1 MKQYG
6 LLKKI
11 SPYMPKNSV
20 ILFYW
25 ETFMFS
31 LMPILQAVFGILVF
45 LIFSWVISENRKSV
59 NLRFVLTGVIIQFI
73 FAFLIMKVNI
83 INQAFL
89 LASKGIGA
97 LKTATCE
104 ATRFVFGYLGG
115 GEMPFT
121 LCDGASTFIFAF
133 QALPMLIVISAI
145 SMLLFHW
152 RILPF
157 LVRGFSWALQRT
169 LNVGGALG
177 VCSAAK
183 IFLGQTEAPLL
194 IRPYF
199 SNLSRSELFSVMT
212 AGMAT
217 TSASIM
223 VVYSTILENTID
235 NPISHI
241 LTASIISIP
250 AALTISR
257 LMVPQEAVSSSG
269 DLVNPYNF
277 SGSMDAISQGAS
289 DGMKLYLNIIAML
302 IAALAL
308 VALVNTMLGTL
319 PHLGGAPLTLQ
330 RIFGFIMSPITWLMG
345 VPWNE
350 ANIAGNLL
358 GTKTVL
364 NEVIA
369 FIELA
374 ALPKQVLSK
383 HTDLIMVYALCGFA
397 NLSSIGIQIGG
408 LGTMAPERRNE
419 IIALGFKAVIAG
431 TLSSCMSGTIVGILH
446 WIG

>member
-1 MKQYG
+1 
-6 LLKKI
+6 
-11 SPYMPKNSV
+11 
-20 ILFYW
+20 
-25 ETFMFS
+25 
-31 LMPILQAVFGILVF
+31 MPILQAIFGLSVF
-45 LIFSWVISENRKSV
+45 LFFSWLISENRKNV
-59 NLRFVLTGVIIQFI
+59 NLKFAFIGVFIQFT
-73 FAFLIMKVNI
+73 FAFLIMKVGI
-83 INQAFL
+83 INEAFL
-89 LASKGIGA
+89 LVSKGIGA
-97 LKTATCE
+97 LKNATCE

-115 GEMPFT
+115 GETPFS

-152 RILPF
+152 RVLPF

-183 IFLGQTEAPLL
+183 VFLGQTEAPLL

-199 SNLSRSELFSVMT
+199 TKLSRSELFSVMT

-223 VVYSTILENTID
+223 VIYSTILENTVA

-250 AALTISR
+250 AAITISR
-257 LMVPQEAVSSSG
+257 LMVPQEETSSSG
-269 DLVNPYNF
+269 ELVNPYNF

-302 IAALAL
+302 IATLAL
-308 VALVNTMLGTL
+308 VALVNTILESL
-319 PHLGGAPLTLQ
+319 PNIAGSPITLQ
-330 RIFGFIMSPITWLMG
+330 RIFGFMMSPVTWLMG
-345 VPWNE
+345 ISWNE
-350 ANIAGNLL
+350 ASIAGNLL

-374 ALPKQVLSK
+374 ALPKELLSK
-383 HTDLIMVYALCGFA
+383 HSDLIMVYALCGFA

-431 TLSSCMSGTIVGILH
+431 TLSSCMSGTIVGILY
-446 WIG
+446 WLG

>member
-1 MKQYG
+1 M
-6 LLKKI
+6 
-11 SPYMPKNSV
+11 
-20 ILFYW
+20 
-25 ETFMFS
+25 TS
-31 LMPILQAVFGILVF
+31 LMPILQAVLGLFIF
-45 LIFSWVISENRKSV
+45 LAFSWLISENRKNV
-59 NLRFVLTGVIIQFI
+59 NLRFAFVGIFIQFI
-73 FAFLIMKVNI
+73 LAFLIMKVGL
-83 INQAFL
+83 INKVFL

-97 LKTATCE
+97 LKAATCE
-104 ATRFVFGYLGG
+104 ATKFVFGYLGG
-115 GEMPFT
+115 GEAPFS

-183 IFLGQTEAPLL
+183 VFLGQTEAPLL

-199 SNLSRSELFSVMT
+199 TKLSRSELFSVMT

-223 VVYSTILENTID
+223 VVYSTILENTVD

-257 LMVPQEAVSSSG
+257 LMVPQEDTTSSG
-269 DLVNPYNF
+269 ELVNPYNF
-277 SGSMDAISQGAS
+277 SGSMDAIAQGAS

-308 VALVNTMLGTL
+308 VALVNAILASFPNIDGS
-319 PHLGGAPLTLQ
+319 PITLQ
-330 RIFGFIMSPITWLMG
+330 RIFGFIMAPITWLMG
-345 VPWNE
+345 ISWNE
-350 ANIAGNLL
+350 ASIAGNLL

-374 ALPKQVLSK
+374 ALPKQLLSK
-383 HTDLIMVYALCGFA
+383 HTDLIMIYALCGFA

-408 LGTMAPERRNE
+408 LGTMAPERRSE
-419 IIALGFKAVIAG
+419 IIALGFRAVIAG
-431 TLSSCMSGTIVGILH
+431 TLSSCMSGTIVGILY
-446 WIG
+446 WLG

>member
-1 MKQYG
+1 M
-6 LLKKI
+6 
-11 SPYMPKNSV
+11 
-20 ILFYW
+20 
-25 ETFMFS
+25 TS
-31 LMPILQAVFGILVF
+31 LMPILQAILGLSVF
-45 LIFSWVISENRKSV
+45 LFFSWLISDNRKHV
-59 NLRFVLTGVIIQFI
+59 NLRFAFIGVFIQFI
-73 FAFLIMKVNI
+73 LAFLIIKVGI
-83 INQAFL
+83 INKAFL
-89 LASKGIGA
+89 LVSNGIGA
-97 LKTATCE
+97 LKNATCE
-104 ATRFVFGYLGG
+104 ATKFVFGYLGG
-115 GEMPFT
+115 GEAPFT
-121 LCDGASTFIFAF
+121 LCDGTSTFIFAF

-152 RILPF
+152 RVLPF

-183 IFLGQTEAPLL
+183 VFLGQTEAPLL
-194 IRPYF
+194 LQPYF
-199 SNLSRSELFSVMT
+199 SKLSRSELFSVMT

-223 VVYSTILENTID
+223 VVYSTILENTVN

-250 AALTISR
+250 AAITISR
-257 LMVPQEAVSSSG
+257 LMIPQEEASSSG
-269 DLVNPYNF
+269 ELVNPYNF

-302 IAALAL
+302 IATLAL
-308 VALVNTMLGTL
+308 VALVNTILETL
-319 PHLGGAPLTLQ
+319 PNIAGAPITLQ
-330 RIFGFIMSPITWLMG
+330 RIFGFIMSPVTWLMG
-345 VPWNE
+345 ISWNE
-350 ANIAGNLL
+350 ASTAGNLL

-374 ALPKQVLSK
+374 ALPKQLLSK
-383 HTDLIMVYALCGFA
+383 HADLIMVYALCGFA

-431 TLSSCMSGTIVGILH
+431 TLSSCMSGTIVGILY
-446 WIG
+446 WWG

>member
-1 MKQYG
+1 MT
-6 LLKKI
+6 
-11 SPYMPKNSV
+11 S
-20 ILFYW
+20 
-25 ETFMFS
+25 FMT
-31 LMPILQAVFGILVF
+31 ILQAIFGLFIF
-45 LIFSWVISENRKSV
+45 LFFSWLLSENRK
-59 NLRFVLTGVIIQFI
+59 NIHFKFTITGVFIQFI
-73 FAFLIMKVNI
+73 LAFLILKVGI
-83 INQAFL
+83 INDVFL
-89 LASKGIGA
+89 FVSNGISA
-97 LKTATCE
+97 LKSATGE
-104 ATRFVFGYLGG
+104 ATKFVFGYLGG
-115 GEMPFT
+115 GDTPFS
-121 LCDGASTFIFAF
+121 LCNNGTSPFIFAF

-183 IFLGQTEAPLL
+183 VFLGQTEAPLL

-199 SNLSRSELFSVMT
+199 SKLSRSELFSVMT

-223 VVYSTILENTID
+223 VVYSTILENTVD

-257 LMVPQEAVSSSG
+257 LMVPQEEEAASG
-269 DLVNPYNF
+269 ELVNPYNF

-302 IAALAL
+302 IATLAL
-308 VALVNTMLGTL
+308 VALVNAILEAFPLISGS
-319 PHLGGAPLTLQ
+319 PLTLQ
-330 RIFGFIMSPITWLMG
+330 RIFGFIMAPVTWLMG
-345 VPWNE
+345 ISWEE
-350 ANIAGNLL
+350 ATIAGNLL

-374 ALPKQVLSK
+374 ALPKQILSK
-383 HTDLIMVYALCGFA
+383 HTDLIMIYALCGFA

-431 TLSSCMSGTIVGILH
+431 TLSNCMSGTIVGILY
-446 WIG
+446 WLG

>member
-1 MKQYG
+1 M
-6 LLKKI
+6 
-11 SPYMPKNSV
+11 
-20 ILFYW
+20 
-25 ETFMFS
+25 T
-31 LMPILQAVFGILVF
+31 ILQAIFGLFIF
-45 LIFSWVISENRKSV
+45 LFFSWLLSENRKNV
-59 NLRFVLTGVIIQFI
+59 NLKFTVVGVFIQFI
-73 FAFLIMKVNI
+73 LAFLILKVGI
-83 INQAFL
+83 INDAFL
-89 LASKGIGA
+89 LVSNGIGA
-97 LKTATCE
+97 LKNATCE
-104 ATRFVFGYLGG
+104 ATKFVFGYLGG
-115 GEMPFT
+115 GDTPFS
-121 LCDGASTFIFAF
+121 LCNNGTSAFIFAF

-183 IFLGQTEAPLL
+183 VFLGQTEAPLL

-199 SNLSRSELFSVMT
+199 TKLSRSELFSVMT

-223 VVYSTILENTID
+223 VVYSTILENTVD

-257 LMVPQEAVSSSG
+257 LMVPQEDVSASG
-269 DLVNPYNF
+269 ELVNPYNF

-302 IAALAL
+302 IATLAL
-308 VALVNTMLGTL
+308 VALMNTILEAL
-319 PHLGGAPLTLQ
+319 PNIAGSPLTLQ
-330 RIFGFIMSPITWLMG
+330 RIFGFIMSPVTWLMG
-345 VPWNE
+345 ISWKE

-431 TLSSCMSGTIVGILH
+431 TLSSCMSGTIVGILY
-446 WIG
+446 WLG

>member
-1 MKQYG
+1 
-6 LLKKI
+6 
-11 SPYMPKNSV
+11 MP
-20 ILFYW
+20 
-25 ETFMFS
+25 T
-31 LMPILQAVFGILVF
+31 LQAIFGLIIF
-45 LIFSWVISENRKSV
+45 LSFSWLISENRKNV
-59 NLRFVLTGVIIQFI
+59 NLKFAIIGIFIQFI
-73 FAFLIMKVNI
+73 LAFLIMKVAI
-83 INQAFL
+83 INKAFL
-89 LASKGIGA
+89 LVSKGIGA
-97 LKTATCE
+97 LKNATCE
-104 ATRFVFGYLGG
+104 ATKFVFGYLGG
-115 GEMPFT
+115 GDTPFS
-121 LCDGASTFIFAF
+121 LSDGASTFIFAF

-152 RILPF
+152 RILPL

-183 IFLGQTEAPLL
+183 VFLGQTEAPLL

-199 SNLSRSELFSVMT
+199 TKLSRSELFSVMT

-223 VVYSTILENTID
+223 VVYSTILENTVD

-250 AALTISR
+250 AAITISR
-257 LMVPQEAVSSSG
+257 LMVPQEDVSASG
-269 DLVNPYNF
+269 ELVNPYNF

-308 VALVNTMLGTL
+308 VALVNTILESFPNIAGS
-319 PHLGGAPLTLQ
+319 PITLQ
-330 RIFGFIMSPITWLMG
+330 RIFGVIMAPVTWLMG
-345 VPWNE
+345 ISWNE
-350 ANIAGNLL
+350 ANIAGKLL

-374 ALPKQVLSK
+374 ALPKQLLSK
-383 HTDLIMVYALCGFA
+383 HTGLIMVYALCGFA

-431 TLSSCMSGTIVGILH
+431 TLASCMSGTIVGILY
-446 WIG
+446 WWG

>member
-1 MKQYG
+1 M
-6 LLKKI
+6 
-11 SPYMPKNSV
+11 
-20 ILFYW
+20 
-25 ETFMFS
+25 TS
-31 LMPILQAVFGILVF
+31 LASILQAILGLSVF
-45 LIFSWVISENRKSV
+45 LFFSWLISENRRNV
-59 NLRFVLTGVIIQFI
+59 NFKFTFIGISAQFI
-73 FAFLIMKVNI
+73 LAFLIMKIDI
-83 INQAFL
+83 INKAFL
-89 LASKGIGA
+89 LISRGIGT
-97 LKTATCE
+97 LKDATCE
-104 ATRFVFGYLGG
+104 ATKFVFGYLGG
-115 GEMPFT
+115 GTVPF
-121 LCDGASTFIFAF
+121 LIDDSASTFIFAF

-157 LVRGFSWALQRT
+157 LVRGFSLVLQRT

-177 VCSAAK
+177 VCAAAK
-183 IFLGQTEAPLL
+183 VFLGQTEAPLL

-199 SNLSRSELFSVMT
+199 TKLSRSELFSVMT

-223 VVYSTILENTID
+223 VVYSTILENTVD

-250 AALTISR
+250 AAITISR
-257 LMVPQEAVSSSG
+257 LMVPQAETPSSG
-269 DLVNPYNF
+269 ELINPYNF

-302 IAALAL
+302 IVTLAL
-308 VALVNTMLGTL
+308 VALVNTILECF
-319 PHLGGAPLTLQ
+319 PNIAGAPITLQ
-330 RIFGFIMSPITWLMG
+330 RILGLMMSPVTWLMG
-345 VPWNE
+345 ISWNE
-350 ANIAGNLL
+350 ASIAGNLL

-374 ALPKQVLSK
+374 ALPKHLLSK
-383 HTDLIMVYALCGFA
+383 HSDLIMVYALCGFA

-408 LGTMAPERRNE
+408 LGTMAPERRSE

-431 TLSSCMSGTIVGILH
+431 TLSSCMSGTIVGILY
-446 WIG
+446 WWG